1 MKKLLLISALSLCSS
16 NVLAHTQ
23 WLKPSAFNLP
33 KSDKA
38 QFVDVDLSLG
48 EQPFEIER
56 ALKPNTV
63 TLTMPDGTALPV
75 GVNALHTLKSN
86 VLLELKDEGTHKLA
100 AEFGP
105 TVRKPKPGATNA
117 RPAVKMHSRLVSF
130 VSVGVPTQ
138 IKSVSEQYLDV
149 KPLTYP
155 ADIVAD
161 EAFSLQF
168 FNDGKPAANID
179 VSVVAE
185 GNGYHNVPQVLNFKA
200 DDKGVVTMT
209 IDKAGRYWLK
219 ASQTT
224 DLTDDPEAAQLRAS
238 LGVALEVQVN

>member
-1 MKKLLLISALSLCSS
+1 MKKLLIISALSFCSS
-16 NVLAHTQ
+16 SVMAHTQ
-23 WLKPSAFNLP
+23 WLKPSSFNLP
-33 KSDKA
+33 KSEKS

-56 ALKPNTV
+56 ALKPEAV
-63 TLTMPDGTALPV
+63 SLTMPNGVVLPV

-86 VLLELKDEGTHKLA
+86 VLLELKEEGTHKLS

-105 TVRKPKPGATNA
+105 TVRKPKAGATSA
-117 RPAVKMHSRLVSF
+117 RPPVKMHSRLVSF

-138 IKSVSEQYLDV
+138 VKSVSEQYLDV
-149 KPLTYP
+149 KPLTLP
-155 ADIVAD
+155 ADIVAE

-168 FNDGKPAANID
+168 FHHGKPVAD
-179 VSVVAE
+179 LEVSIVGE
-185 GNGYHNVPQVLNFKA
+185 GSAYLNVPQVLNFKA
-200 DDKGVVTMT
+200 DEKGIVTMN

-219 ASQTT
+219 ASHTT
-224 DLTDDPEAAQLRAS
+224 ELDNDPEAKQLRSS